1 MNKKNLLSKIASV
14 ATELDYAGLTKE
26 AKQIDL
32 ILVKLA
38 GMPDKPEFAYSRGI
52 QNDEEI
58 QRMSNPEK
66 VRLYIAIQRHI
77 DKLNYLIRQSK
88 SSYENSSYTMQLK
101 AQIEAYEEKIKEYTL
116 IAPGNA
122 NLVSSLRYYEQQL
135 AEAKSNLEREKN
147 NIKELEDERDA
158 YEDFARRVNKNG
170 IYDPEEDYTAGGHR
184 LKKRNIFDKIL
195 RREPEIDQNF

>member
-1 MNKKNLLSKIASV
+1 MKNLLKRIASV

-26 AKQIDL
+26 AKQMDL

-66 VRLYIAIQRHI
+66 VKLYIAIQRHI

-88 SSYENSSYTMQLK
+88 SSYENGPYTMQER
-101 AQIEAYEEKIKEYTL
+101 ARIEAYEEKIKEYTL

-122 NLVSSLRYYEQQL
+122 NLVSSLRYYEQEL

-147 NIKELEDERDA
+147 NIKKLENERDT

-170 IYDPEEDYTAGGHR
+170 VYDPEEDYTAGGHR

>member
-14 ATELDYAGLTKE
+14 ATELDYGGLTKE

-38 GMPDKPEFAYSRGI
+38 GMSDKPEFAYSRGI

-88 SSYENSSYTMQLK
+88 SSYENGSYAMQLR
-101 AQIEAYEEKIKEYTL
+101 AQIKEYEEKIEEYTP
-116 IAPGNA
+116 IAPGNP
-122 NLVSSLRYYEQQL
+122 NLVSSLRYFEQQL

-147 NIKELEDERDA
+147 NIKELENERDA